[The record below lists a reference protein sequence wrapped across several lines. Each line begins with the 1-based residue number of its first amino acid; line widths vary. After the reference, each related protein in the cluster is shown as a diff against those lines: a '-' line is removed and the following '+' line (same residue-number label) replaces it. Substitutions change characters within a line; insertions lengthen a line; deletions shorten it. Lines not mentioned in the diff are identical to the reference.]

1 MFSLPI
7 NNCTTWQNDELKVA
21 IGKACGTAL
30 PEVRLITLQD
40 GNLLT
45 SLKEK
50 KVVVVWDPQPQS
62 SPYGTPFFHED
73 KNNNGSLV
81 KRSVKEEFP
90 EERENVLRSLQ
101 KWFDEG
107 SSYVKRSPGKEFNEK
122 MSLNGRTGEKS
133 SETTHLKMSFSE
145 NSFLK
150 KRSSHVNP
158 FEKRSSENTR
168 TLDEGPSKKIAEEKG
183 LIVERS
189 TTKRS
194 THKAK
199 RELRPLFQLCQE
211 FPGNIYVLVDAD
223 HNLVY
228 KVKTLKCNAD
238 GCFIASNRFKI
249 GECIV
254 TKKMIVLQISD
265 GCNGLKPFTVEVGC
279 NCNCLKNL
287 QFL

>member
-1 MFSLPI
+1 VFSLPI

-21 IGKACGTAL
+21 IRKACGTAL

-45 SLKEK
+45 TLKEK
-50 KVVVVWDPQPQS
+50 RIVVVWDPQPQS

-81 KRSVKEEFP
+81 KRSVKEEFT

-107 SSYVKRSPGKEFNEK
+107 SSHEKRSPGKEFNEK

-133 SETTHLKMSFSE
+133 SETTHLKRSSSE

-150 KRSSHVNP
+150 KL
-158 FEKRSSENTR
+158 SSENTR
-168 TLDEGPSKKIAEEKG
+168 TLDGSPGKKIAEEKG

-189 TTKRS
+189 TTKMS

-199 RELRPLFQLCQE
+199 RQFQPLFQLCQE

-265 GCNGLKPFTVEVGC
+265 GCNGLKPLTVEVGC